1 MLYSTVKKMLTLLSI
16 FTESH
21 MYRLLQEMIIGAL
34 KFRNTY
40 ACQPYLPEELIPVDD
55 NEVNLSLYFSLLK
68 LYFRLDFNVFAHPFT
83 ALF

>member
-1 MLYSTVKKMLTLLSI
+1 MLYSKKMLTLLSI

-21 MYRLLQEMIIGAL
+21 MYLCFLQEMIIGAL

-40 ACQPYLPEELIPVDD
+40 ACQPYLPEELIPLDHK
-55 NEVNLSLYFSLLK
+55 EVNLSLYFSLLK

-83 ALF
+83 ALL